1 LEHVKKQIYKKTKI
15 LSACFLGEPNWM
27 EDYRRWNTD
36 SAYFADDEDTN
47 DYQPSVVPKTKEH
60 ERFTKDKEEF
70 KKKYKEQIDQV

>member
-1 LEHVKKQIYKKTKI
+1 
-15 LSACFLGEPNWM
+15 M